1 MALVALSRS
10 LSAARS
16 SAGFVG
22 PAGDA
27 AFGAD
32 EDGGVGFAGAA
43 GLAGAAFGADGDGA
57 AGFAGVP
64 FGAAGDG
71 DAGFAGAGGCST
83 GVGCGASGGFRAH
96 PAVNNSNEKAAQTKR
111 IS

>member
-22 PAGDA
+22 LAGDA
-27 AFGAD
+27 AFGAEGD
-32 EDGGVGFAGAA
+32 SAGDFAGFAASVGV
-43 GLAGAAFGADGDGA
+43 AFGADRDGA
-57 AGFAGVP
+57 AGFAGAL
-64 FGAAGDG
+64 FGVAGDA
-71 DAGFAGAGGCST
+71 DSGFAGAGDCGT

-96 PAVNNSNEKAAQTKR
+96 PAVNNMNDKAAQTTR

>member
-1 MALVALSRS
+1 MRPMALVALSRS

-16 SAGFVG
+16 SAGFVE
-22 PAGDA
+22 PAV
-27 AFGAD
+27 GAD
-32 EDGGVGFAGAA
+32 EDGGAGFAGAA
-43 GLAGAAFGADGDGA
+43 GLADAAFGVDGDGA